1 MFDFG
6 SGYDVIP
13 HRVAVSSAGAVPYQT
28 FVLRR
33 EPVDVKQRW
42 PIVFIHG
49 CCSIGGTYWD
59 ITVDGRPG
67 WASIALAAGYVT
79 YVIDL
84 PGHGRSPQPPDFA
97 LMGLDKAVA
106 AVRELLGHI
115 GPAVLVGHSMGG
127 AVITRT
133 FGVLSPAER
142 ATVVAAV
149 LVDPARVAELNA
161 GAPPRPGLENRLH
174 AVADYTD
181 ATPRGRWYPDELYQR
196 QQAWRGPESGRSF
209 AEMVTAEFGAVGD
222 PAPFAGIPTL
232 LLAAEPDLGIG
243 QDTIDAYH
251 DHYGLPITSVGVDW
265 GLPGHG
271 HGLNVEVGNELIAA
285 RLLNWLAQLR

>member
-161 GAPPRPGLENRLH
+161 GAPGPGEPPARRRRLHRRDAARPVVSRRALSAPAGLARPGKRSQLRRDGH
-174 AVADYTD
+174 RGVR
-181 ATPRGRWYPDELYQR
+181 RGR
-196 QQAWRGPESGRSF
+196 
-209 AEMVTAEFGAVGD
+209 
-222 PAPFAGIPTL
+222 
-232 LLAAEPDLGIG
+232 
-243 QDTIDAYH
+243 
-251 DHYGLPITSVGVDW
+251 
-265 GLPGHG
+265 
-271 HGLNVEVGNELIAA
+271 
-285 RLLNWLAQLR
+285 